1 MLVMKWVASHA
12 RAGKSKPGRIN
23 AATHGGR
30 LFCVSLS
37 LIPIAQ
43 NAPFLELDA
52 VVVPRIECV

>member
-1 MLVMKWVASHA
+1 MKWVASHA

-52 VVVPRIECV
+52 VVVPRIGCV